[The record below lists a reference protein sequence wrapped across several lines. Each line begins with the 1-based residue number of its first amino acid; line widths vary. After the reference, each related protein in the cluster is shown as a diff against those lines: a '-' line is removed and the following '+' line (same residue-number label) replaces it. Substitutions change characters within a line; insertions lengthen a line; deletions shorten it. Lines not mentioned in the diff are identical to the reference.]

1 MLKCTVTVSSNE
13 TEIQTKSKLRSREY
27 SAKIINDPER
37 GQAVIA
43 DCGVS
48 QASQWK
54 HFSVFPVILRRFS
67 AWSKHTSKTKKKNE
81 LISGRVEHNHNKQV
95 GLFPLKHMWE
105 LQPSNKNIQAL
116 KSALHRFGVHNPW
129 RANRGWKH
137 DNFLLYAAAIDA
149 PDPESF
155 LTERRGGA
163 PTPAEQTAR
172 AAYSSLGVSVRE
184 ADMCEDLTVS
194 ISAYQHYWWHT
205 DMTQE
210 HRQTHFTCRTAVI

>member
-13 TEIQTKSKLRSREY
+13 TEIQTKSELRSREY

-95 GLFPLKHMWE
+95 GLFPLKHTWE

-129 RANRGWKH
+129 RANRGWKTRQ
-137 DNFLLYAAAIDA
+137 LLALCRCYRCSRPREFSDRK
-149 PDPESF
+149 
-155 LTERRGGA
+155 TGV

>member
-13 TEIQTKSKLRSREY
+13 TEIQTKSELRSREY

-48 QASQWK
+48 QTSQWK

-81 LISGRVEHNHNKQV
+81 LISGRVEQYHNKQV
-95 GLFPLKHMWE
+95 GLFPLKHLWE
-105 LQPSNKNIQAL
+105 LQPSNKNMQAL

-129 RANRGWKH
+129 RANRGWKTRQ
-137 DNFLLYAAAIDA
+137 LLALCRCYRCSRPREFSDWKTGRSAH
-149 PDPESF
+149 
-155 LTERRGGA
+155 
-163 PTPAEQTAR
+163 
-172 AAYSSLGVSVRE
+172 SSWTNSSCSV
-184 ADMCEDLTVS
+184 
-194 ISAYQHYWWHT
+194 
-205 DMTQE
+205 
-210 HRQTHFTCRTAVI
+210 